1 MYDRKTWI
9 IVITCSLLLGV
20 NVYYSKKNQQQ
31 LALQNPPAASAPAS
45 PTGTPTGEAL
55 KVEPAP
61 AEIAEQEYTLETDQV
76 RYLFTNL
83 GGGLKVAEF
92 KNQYGV
98 GSQKDQH
105 VRVNR
110 FGGAPIGA
118 ITGSGDLPETLA
130 YTYLQNESIPG
141 KKLVFLGAHPSG
153 LIARK
158 TFSLVEAKEGEK
170 AEPGSPYLL
179 DFNLRLENAAAGP
192 LPLEGYSLYL
202 GEASPLY
209 QKEAAI
215 QTTFFWSD
223 KHEATFIDPSKFNK
237 GWFSP
242 AKSVITGDAEK
253 LDYAGVSN
261 QFFTT
266 VLRPKEEVPGKV
278 WGRTTE
284 VHLPDGDKPVK
295 SMQAGLRL
303 PSANLAVKE
312 QKAIDYRIFVGP
324 KHNALFRQMGNQWS
338 DVMAYGWYG
347 IASNPLNRLL
357 NWLHV
362 LFIGLGPK
370 WSWGLAIIALTL
382 VVRTALWPLY
392 AKSTRSMKRMSKLQ
406 PEMTKLK
413 EKYSDDPNKMNQEMM
428 KLYRT
433 YGVNPLGGCLP
444 MLLQLPIFFG
454 FYRML
459 QYAVEL
465 RHQGFWWVDDL
476 SQPDTI
482 FTLPFFGGVPVNLL
496 PIVMAITSFIQMS
509 MTPMTGDKTQRRMM
523 MMMPFVFVFICYN
536 FASALALYW
545 TTTNLFSIAQTW
557 ITNKLPEPELKPRK
571 TSGGKSWV
579 EKLTAK
585 QEEMQRV
592 QRLRQQ
598 GIDPGS
604 VEPKKKPRSPR
615 TGG

>member
-9 IVITCSLLLGV
+9 IVIACSVLLGV
-20 NVYYSKKNQQQ
+20 NVYYSKKNEQQ
-31 LALQNPPAASAPAS
+31 LALQNPPTATSSAS
-45 PTGTPTGEAL
+45 PSVPPTGDAL
-55 KVEPAP
+55 KVEPAA
-61 AEIAEQEYTLETDQV
+61 AEIAEQEFTLETDQV
-76 RYLFTNL
+76 RYTFSNL
-83 GGGLKVAEF
+83 GGGLKLAEF

-98 GSQKDQH
+98 GRQKDEH
-105 VRVNR
+105 VRANR
-110 FGGAPIGA
+110 FGSAPIGA
-118 ITGSGDLPETLA
+118 ITAAGDLPETLA
-130 YTYLQNESIPG
+130 YTYLQNESVPG
-141 KKLVFLGAHPSG
+141 KKLVLLGVHPSG

-158 TFSLVEAKEGEK
+158 TFSLVETKEGEK
-170 AEPGSPYLL
+170 SEPGAPYLL
-179 DFNLRLENAAAGP
+179 DFTLQLENSAAAP
-192 LPLEGYSLYL
+192 LPLDSFSLFL

-209 QKEAAI
+209 QKEGSI
-215 QTTFFWSD
+215 KTTFFWSD
-223 KHEATFIDPSKFNK
+223 KSEATFIDASKFDK

-261 QFFTT
+261 QFFAT
-266 VLRPKEEVPGKV
+266 VIRPKEVVPGKV
-278 WGRTTE
+278 WGRATE
-284 VHLPDGDKPVK
+284 VRLPDGDAPVK
-295 SMQAGLRL
+295 SIQAGLRL
-303 PSANLAVKE
+303 PSATLAVKE
-312 QKAIDYRIFVGP
+312 QKGISYRIFVGP
-324 KHNALFRQMGNQWS
+324 KHNALFRQMGDQWS

-362 LFIGLGPK
+362 LFVGLGPK

-382 VVRTALWPLY
+382 VVRIALWPLY

-413 EKYSDDPNKMNQEMM
+413 AKYSDDPNKMNQEMM

-459 QYAVEL
+459 EYAVEL

-482 FTLPFFGGVPVNLL
+482 YVLPFFGGVPVNLL
-496 PIVMAITSFIQMS
+496 PIVMAITSFIQMA
-509 MTPMTGDKTQRRMM
+509 MTPMTGDKMQRRMM
-523 MMMPFVFVFICYN
+523 MMMPFIFVFICYN

-557 ITNKLPEPELKPRK
+557 ITNRLPEPELKPRK

-585 QEEMQRV
+585 QEEMARV

-598 GIDPGS
+598 GIDPGT

>member
-1 MYDRKTWI
+1 
-9 IVITCSLLLGV
+9 
-20 NVYYSKKNQQQ
+20 
-31 LALQNPPAASAPAS
+31 
-45 PTGTPTGEAL
+45 
-55 KVEPAP
+55 
-61 AEIAEQEYTLETDQV
+61 
-76 RYLFTNL
+76 
-83 GGGLKVAEF
+83 
-92 KNQYGV
+92 
-98 GSQKDQH
+98 
-105 VRVNR
+105 
-110 FGGAPIGA
+110 
-118 ITGSGDLPETLA
+118 
-130 YTYLQNESIPG
+130 
-141 KKLVFLGAHPSG
+141 
-153 LIARK
+153 
-158 TFSLVEAKEGEK
+158 
-170 AEPGSPYLL
+170 
-179 DFNLRLENAAAGP
+179 LENAAAAP
-192 LPLEGYSLYL
+192 LPLDNFSLFL

-209 QKEAAI
+209 KKEGAI
-215 QTTFFWSD
+215 KTTFFWSD
-223 KHEATFIDPSKFNK
+223 KSEATFTDATKFDK

-242 AKSVITGDAEK
+242 AKPVITGDAEK

-261 QFFTT
+261 QFFAT
-266 VLRPKEEVPGKV
+266 VIRPKEVVPGKV

-284 VHLPDGDKPVK
+284 VRLPDGDEPVK
-295 SMQAGLRL
+295 SIQAGLRL
-303 PSANLAVKE
+303 PSATLAVKE
-312 QKAIDYRIFVGP
+312 QKGISYRIFVGP
-324 KHNALFRQMGNQWS
+324 KHNALFRQMGDQWS

-362 LFIGLGPK
+362 LFVGLGPK

-382 VVRTALWPLY
+382 VVRTLLWPLY

-413 EKYSDDPNKMNQEMM
+413 EKYSDDPNKMNQEIA
-428 KLYRT
+428 KLFRT
-433 YGVNPLGGCLP
+433 YGVSPLGGCLP

-459 QYAVEL
+459 EYAVEL

-482 FTLPFFGGVPVNLL
+482 YVLPIFGGVPVNLL
-496 PIVMAITSFIQMS
+496 PIVMAITSFIQMA
-509 MTPMTGDKTQRRMM
+509 MTPMTGDKMQRRMM
-523 MMMPFVFVFICYN
+523 MMMPFIFVFICYN

-545 TTTNLFSIAQTW
+545 TTTNLFSILQTW

-585 QEEMQRV
+585 QEEMARV

-598 GIDPGS
+598 GIDPGT